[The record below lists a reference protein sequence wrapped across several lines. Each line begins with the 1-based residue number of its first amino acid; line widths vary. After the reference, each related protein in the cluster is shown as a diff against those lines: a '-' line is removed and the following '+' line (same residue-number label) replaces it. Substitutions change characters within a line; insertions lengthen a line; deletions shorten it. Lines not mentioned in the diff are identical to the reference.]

1 MEKIRSLRNKLLGLS
16 ALAMASL
23 ACAQDGAAAA
33 DPMTTLTTLSTKLES
48 VSTNVNALYVV
59 LGGIALAITVGV
71 IAVKLTK
78 KGRSVG

>member
-1 MEKIRSLRNKLLGLS
+1 MEKIRSIRNKLLGLS

-23 ACAQDGAAAA
+23 ACAQDAPA

>member
-23 ACAQDGAAAA
+23 ACAEGEAIG

-48 VSTNVNALYVV
+48 VSSQVNSLYVV

>member
-23 ACAQDGAAAA
+23 ACAQEAAA
-33 DPMTTLTTLSTKLES
+33 DPMTTLSTLSTKLES
-48 VSTNVNALYVV
+48 VSTQVNSLYVV

-78 KGRSVG
+78 KGRAVG

>member
-1 MEKIRSLRNKLLGLS
+1 MEKIRSIRNKLLGLS

-23 ACAQDGAAAA
+23 ACAEGEAA

-48 VSTNVNALYVV
+48 VSTQVNSLYVV

>member
-16 ALAMASL
+16 ALATASL
-23 ACAQDGAAAA
+23 ACAQDTPA
-33 DPMTTLTTLSTKLES
+33 DPMTTLTTLSTKLSS
-48 VSTNVNALYVV
+48 VSTQVNALYVI
-59 LGGIALAITVGV
+59 LGGIALAITIGV